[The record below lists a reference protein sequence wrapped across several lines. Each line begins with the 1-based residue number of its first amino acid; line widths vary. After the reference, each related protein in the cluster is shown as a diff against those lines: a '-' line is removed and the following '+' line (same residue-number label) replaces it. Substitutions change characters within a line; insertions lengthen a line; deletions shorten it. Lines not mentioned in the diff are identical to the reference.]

1 MPNFAQITVIGHVG
15 RDLELKYTQGGTA
28 VASTSVAVNIG
39 KKDDP
44 PVWYKVT
51 FWGKQAETANEYV
64 KKGGAVMVVG
74 QPKISEW
81 TDKDGNKR
89 FNVEINV
96 REFVLL
102 GSKDGVPTEKP
113 APTANNDDDDF
124 PF

>member
-1 MPNFAQITVIGHVG
+1 M
-15 RDLELKYTQGGTA
+15 
-28 VASTSVAVNIG
+28 AVNIG

-81 TDKDGNKR
+81 TDKEGNKR
-89 FNVEINV
+89 FTLEINV

-102 GSKDGVPTEKP
+102 ESKDGVPTDKP
-113 APTANNDDDDF
+113 TRTANDDDDGSGL